1 MDPAT
6 PSSSQA
12 SACSQMSPMLTPK
25 KTKKVTMDE
34 VITQLETFTNDN
46 DTLIRAAMYSI
57 TVGEKQIA
65 LDTLS
70 KAKQRAKATVQKASF
85 HLKNIDQD
93 HLSNQQVLKLEKMFS
108 NDLKQ
113 ERQDLKRK
121 LNAAIKER
129 ENCKKSLTA
138 ALGEIIDDEDDEY
151 DDDVFKTDEATPKKQ
166 DRSPQKQ
173 GSVEDSSSKEKE
185 PAPKEMAP
193 GEEADTYK
201 NSASQENVLDE

>member
-1 MDPAT
+1 
-6 PSSSQA
+6 
-12 SACSQMSPMLTPK
+12 
-25 KTKKVTMDE
+25 MDE

-93 HLSNQQVLKLEKMFS
+93 HLSNQQVLKHERMFS

-113 ERQDLKRK
+113 ERQDHKRK

-129 ENCKKSLTA
+129 EKCKKKPYCRF
-138 ALGEIIDDEDDEY
+138 GGDH
-151 DDDVFKTDEATPKKQ
+151 
-166 DRSPQKQ
+166 
-173 GSVEDSSSKEKE
+173 
-185 PAPKEMAP
+185 
-193 GEEADTYK
+193 
-201 NSASQENVLDE
+201 